1 MKRRWLLVAVLP
13 LLVLALLAAPT
24 MRGAKPSTKNV
35 EPSID
40 VDTTTISTATE
51 TTAPTPDWL
60 AAIDLPANPETA
72 PAVIHSVAEMPDRDT
87 AARTLARWLREES
100 LRDTADARGN
110 VPNLI
115 EALGETGGDV
125 ARAAL
130 IEALED
136 RSYDLALQTLI
147 VQQLG
152 ERAPRD
158 SLARFA
164 ARAEKAP
171 TDNEFEIE
179 LRNEALAAAR
189 RDL

>member
-72 PAVIHSVAEMPDRDT
+72 PAVIPSVAEMPDRDT

-110 VPNLI
+110 VPN
-115 EALGETGGDV
+115 
-125 ARAAL
+125 L